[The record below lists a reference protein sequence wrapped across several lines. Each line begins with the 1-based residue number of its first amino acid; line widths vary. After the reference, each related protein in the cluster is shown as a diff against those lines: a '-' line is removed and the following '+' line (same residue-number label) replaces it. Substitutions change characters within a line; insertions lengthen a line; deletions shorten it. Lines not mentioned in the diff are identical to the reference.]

1 MYDPLNM
8 KATYSLYL
16 LATAVFASPILAENQ
31 TVNSR
36 IGKLEFTHDFANGY
50 PTRETVERLY
60 DARDFQRACQAD
72 LGAIPAVSFAQW
84 QRVEPRSHLL
94 ARSDVGRWIRRGAL
108 RSTEGGKPG

>member
-1 MYDPLNM
+1 VTSGKKGTMTSKRLTHLVYG
-8 KATYSLYL
+8 AFIISS
-16 LATAVFASPILAENQ
+16 VFAESA
-31 TVNSR
+31 TVDSR

-94 ARSDVGRWIRRGAL
+94 ARSDV
-108 RSTEGGKPG
+108 